1 MPSTTL
7 PLFAGPPYT
16 RRVPT
21 PNPSIGN
28 RIAPPRF
35 LAFGLIALAAL
46 PMAIAWHGWALGI
59 MIGFDLAAFV
69 FLAICVP
76 LLRDVGADA
85 MRTAATRNDANRA
98 GLLALSAIVTI
109 AVLAAVAT
117 ELGAPGRL
125 QAEVIALTVATLVLA
140 WLFAN
145 SVFALHYA
153 HLYYLP
159 GDDGRDG
166 GGLDVP
172 EMKEPDYWD
181 FVYFAFTLGMT
192 FQTSDV
198 QITSRALRKVATVH
212 SLLAFVFNL
221 GVVAFTVNVLGG

>member
-1 MPSTTL
+1 M
-7 PLFAGPPYT
+7 FAWPPYT

-21 PNPSIGN
+21 PNASIGN

-35 LAFGLIALAAL
+35 LAFALIALAAV
-46 PMAIAWHGWALGI
+46 PVAIAWYGWALGI
-59 MIGFDLAAFV
+59 MIGFDLAAFA
-69 FLAICVP
+69 FLAVCLP
-76 LLRDVGADA
+76 LLGDVGADA

-98 GLLALSAIVTI
+98 GLLGLSAIVTI

-125 QAEVIALTVATLVLA
+125 QAWEIALVIATLVLA

-159 GDDGRDG
+159 AIDGHDS

-198 QITSRALRKVATVH
+198 QITSRTLRKVATVH

-221 GVVAFTVNVLGG
+221 GVVAFTVNVLGA

>member
-1 MPSTTL
+1 ML
-7 PLFAGPPYT
+7 AEPPYT
-16 RRVPT
+16 RAVPA

-35 LAFGLIALAAL
+35 LAFGLVAVIAVPVAVTL
-46 PMAIAWHGWALGI
+46 HGWARGV
-59 MIGFDLAAFV
+59 MIGFDLAGIL
-69 FLAICVP
+69 FLAICLP
-76 LLRDVGADA
+76 LLGDVGAAA
-85 MRTAATRNDANRA
+85 MRTAAKRNDANRA
-98 GLLALSAIVTI
+98 GLLALAAIATI
-109 AVLAAVAT
+109 AVLAAVAA

-125 QAEVIALTVATLVLA
+125 SIWETALIVATLVFA

-145 SVFALHYA
+145 TVFALHYA

-159 GDDGRDG
+159 GNDGGDG
-166 GGLDVP
+166 GGLEVP
-172 EMKEPDYWD
+172 DTSEPDYWD

-198 QITSRALRKVATVH
+198 QITSRPLRKAATLH
-212 SLLAFVFNL
+212 ALLAFVFNL

>member
-1 MPSTTL
+1 M
-7 PLFAGPPYT
+7 FALVAAVA
-16 RRVPT
+16 VP
-21 PNPSIGN
+21 
-28 RIAPPRF
+28 F
-35 LAFGLIALAAL
+35 
-46 PMAIAWHGWALGI
+46 AIAWHGWSEGA
-59 MIGFDLAAFV
+59 MIGFDMAAFI
-69 FLAICVP
+69 FLAICMP
-76 LLRDVGADA
+76 LLGDVGAEA
-85 MRTAATRNDANRA
+85 MRDAARRNDANRA
-98 GLLALSAIVTI
+98 GLLALAAIVTV
-109 AVLAAVAT
+109 AVLAAVAA

-125 QAEVIALTVATLVLA
+125 PASDVTLIVGTLVLA

-159 GDDGRDG
+159 RAGGGDG

-172 EMKEPDYWD
+172 ETKEPDYWD

-198 QITSRALRKVATVH
+198 QITSRALRKAATLH
-212 SLLAFVFNL
+212 SLLAFVFNQ

>member
-1 MPSTTL
+1 
-7 PLFAGPPYT
+7 
-16 RRVPT
+16 
-21 PNPSIGN
+21 
-28 RIAPPRF
+28 
-35 LAFGLIALAAL
+35 
-46 PMAIAWHGWALGI
+46 

-69 FLAICVP
+69 FLAICLP
-76 LLRDVGADA
+76 LLRDVGAEA
-85 MRTAATRNDANRA
+85 MRDASRRNDANRA
-98 GLLALSAIVTI
+98 GLLALAAIVTV
-109 AVLAAVAT
+109 AVLAAVAA

-125 QAEVIALTVATLVLA
+125 PAADVALIVGTLVLA

-145 SVFALHYA
+145 TVFALHYA

-172 EMKEPDYWD
+172 ETKEPDYWD

-198 QITSRALRKVATVH
+198 QITSRQLRKAATLH
-212 SLLAFVFNL
+212 SLIAFVFNL